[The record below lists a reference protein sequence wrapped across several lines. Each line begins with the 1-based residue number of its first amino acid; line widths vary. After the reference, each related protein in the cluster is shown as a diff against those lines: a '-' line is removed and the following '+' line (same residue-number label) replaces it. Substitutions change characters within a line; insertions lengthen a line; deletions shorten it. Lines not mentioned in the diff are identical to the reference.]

1 MKLFNICAAGALILL
16 TLTQCQN
23 DPFAVDISNSNLEIQ
38 YNNIDSV
45 LSNDA
50 PAEVAAYLTKEFKR
64 IPNVIAYQTGY
75 CMEIGMVS
83 DSSFLGNLSVY
94 KANPY
99 IKRVEQRIK
108 EKFHDLPGRHEQI
121 TDGFKRLKVHLPK
134 APMPNEILYTNSKFA
149 SSAFCTK
156 KELTIGLERYL
167 GYKTDVIQELPPNL
181 FYDWM
186 KKAFE
191 AEYLERDAI
200 CAWILTHITPEK
212 ENCNNIE
219 AIIQWGKILVLTEAA
234 FPELPKNTILRYS
247 EKNYQWAL
255 DNERPFWDYLVKQKL
270 LFSSSEADQMNLLHE
285 APFTAGLPMNE
296 APDRL
301 GQFLGWRIVHS
312 YMEQNDVTLQEL
324 IELPY
329 TEILTYYEINE

>member
-1 MKLFNICAAGALILL
+1 MKLFNIYAVGALILL
-16 TLTQCQN
+16 TFTRCQN
-23 DPFAVDISNSNLEIQ
+23 DPFSVDISNSELTIRYTNL
-38 YNNIDSV
+38 DSV
-45 LSNDA
+45 LSIGDSQS
-50 PAEVAAYLTKEFKR
+50 VASYLKNASKR

-83 DSSFLGNLSVY
+83 DSTFLNNLSNY

-99 IKRVEQRIK
+99 IKRVDQRIK
-108 EKFHDLPGRHEQI
+108 EKFQDLTIRHQEI
-121 TDGFKRLKVHLPK
+121 TDGFKRLQVHLPK
-134 APMPNEILYTNSKFA
+134 APMPEEILYTNSKFA

-191 AEYLERDAI
+191 AEYLERDAV
-200 CAWILTHITPEK
+200 CAWILTHIVMEK

-219 AIIQWGKILVLTEAA
+219 AVIQWGKILVLTEAA
-234 FPELPKNTILRYS
+234 FPELPKSTILRYS
-247 EKNYQWAL
+247 EKNFQWAL

-270 LFSSSEADQMNLLHE
+270 LFSSSEAEQMNLLHE

-312 YMEQNDVTLQEL
+312 YMEQNDVTLQQL
-324 IELPY
+324 IKLPY

>member
-1 MKLFNICAAGALILL
+1 MKLFNICTASTLILL
-16 TLTQCQN
+16 TFTQCQD
-23 DPFAVDISNSNLEIQ
+23 DPFSVDISNSKLAIRYTNL
-38 YNNIDSV
+38 DSIMYTEEPV
-45 LSNDA
+45 TL
-50 PAEVAAYLTKEFKR
+50 AAYLQKEFKR

-75 CMEIGMVS
+75 CMEIGMVN
-83 DSSFLGNLSVY
+83 DSTFLENLKAY
-94 KANPY
+94 KENPY
-99 IKRVEQRIK
+99 LKRVDQRIK
-108 EKFHDLPGRHEQI
+108 EKFQDLPHRHQMI
-121 TDGFKRLKVHLPK
+121 TDGFKRLKVHVPS
-134 APMPNEILYTNSKFA
+134 APMPEEILYTNSKFA

-191 AEYLERDAI
+191 PEYLERDAA
-200 CAWILTHITPEK
+200 CAWILTHIAPEK

-234 FPELPKNTILRYS
+234 FPELPKNNILRYT

-270 LFSSSEADQMNLLHE
+270 LLMK
-285 APFTAGLPMNE
+285 PTK
-296 APDRL
+296 
-301 GQFLGWRIVHS
+301 
-312 YMEQNDVTLQEL
+312 
-324 IELPY
+324 
-329 TEILTYYEINE
+329 

>member
-1 MKLFNICAAGALILL
+1 MKLFNIYSASALILL
-16 TLTQCQN
+16 TSLGCSQ
-23 DPFAVDISNSNLEIQ
+23 DPFAVDISQTALEIR
-38 YNNIDSV
+38 YTNLDSIIA
-45 LSNDA
+45 NDS
-50 PAEVAAYLTKEFKR
+50 PDQVSTYLQQAYER

-75 CMEIGMVS
+75 CMEIGMVN
-83 DSSFLGNLSVY
+83 DSVFLSNLNAY
-94 KANPY
+94 KSNPY
-99 IKRVEQRIK
+99 IQRVEKRIA
-108 EKFHDLPGRHEQI
+108 EKFTDLPARHQQI
-121 TDGFKRLKVHLPK
+121 TDGFKRIKTHLPK
-134 APMPNEILYTNSKFA
+134 AIMPAEILYTNSKFA

-191 AEYLERDAI
+191 DRYLERDAV

-212 ENCNNIE
+212 ENSNNID

-234 FPELPKNTILRYS
+234 FPEEPKNTILRYT
-247 EKNYQWAL
+247 EKDYQWAL
-255 DNERPFWDYLVKQKL
+255 ENERPFWDYLVKQKL
-270 LFSSSEADQMNLLHE
+270 LFSSNEADQMNLLHE

-312 YMEQNDVTLQEL
+312 YMEQNDVTLQQLME
-324 IELPY
+324 IPY
-329 TEILTYYEINE
+329 TEILTFYEINE